1 MKRRNAFRDR
11 IRVQVVSA
19 DIWSSIGLLNEKS
32 IPVFGF
38 QQEDDLTYSF
48 QIGRKHF
55 PALQKLLEKR
65 GDRISLLQNTF
76 LHSIQQSVLH
86 RPLFCTGLLLYFLI
100 SLWLPTRILCVEVQ
114 GNQLIPTRKILEEAN
129 QAGITLFSSC
139 AKVRS
144 EKMKN
149 TLLSAIPQLQ
159 WAGINTY
166 GCKAVIS
173 VRERTA
179 AEKEAP
185 DQKEVSSIIA
195 VRDGIVQSVTASRG
209 DIQCQQGQAVKQG
222 QVLISGFTD
231 CGLSIRAE
239 RAQGEI
245 YAQTL
250 RSLDTLTPSTCRVRA
265 DKQRTERRYSIVLG
279 KKRINLWKDSGIWDS
294 SCGRISREYRLTLPG
309 GFSLPVS
316 IACDTL
322 LWDSTE
328 ELAVE
333 KNAVEGQL
341 SDFSRKYL
349 SSQMIAGTI
358 SSAEEVVKLQTG
370 CYRLSGRYVCLEMI
384 GRERLENG
392 APYEQSG

>member
-19 DIWSSIGLLNEKS
+19 DIWRSIALLNEKS

-55 PALQKLLEKR
+55 PALQRLLEKR

-76 LHSIQQSVLH
+76 LHSLQQSVLH
-86 RPLFCTGLLLYFLI
+86 RPLFYTGLLLFFLI
-100 SLWLPTRILCVEVQ
+100 SLWLPTRILWVEVQ
-114 GNQLIPTRKILEEAN
+114 GNQLIPTRKILEEAD

-139 AKVRS
+139 AEVRS

-179 AEKEAP
+179 AEKEARNP
-185 DQKEVSSIIA
+185 KEVSSIIA

-209 DIQCQQGQAVKQG
+209 DIQCRQGQAVKQG

-239 RAQGEI
+239 RALGEI

-250 RSLDTLTPSTCRVRA
+250 RSLDILTPSTCQVRT

-333 KNAVEGQL
+333 KNAAEGQL

-370 CYRLSGRYVCLEMI
+370 CYRLSGRYICSEMI

>member
-76 LHSIQQSVLH
+76 LHSIQQSVLY
-86 RPLFCTGLLLYFLI
+86 RPLFCTGLVFFFLI

-250 RSLDTLTPSTCRVRA
+250 RSLDTLTPSTCRVRT

-333 KNAVEGQL
+333 KNAAEGQL

-370 CYRLSGRYVCLEMI
+370 CYRLSGRYVCSEMI

>member
-166 GCKAVIS
+166 GCRAVIS

-250 RSLDTLTPSTCRVRA
+250 RSLDTLPPSPCQVRT

-333 KNAVEGQL
+333 KNAAEGQL

-370 CYRLSGRYVCLEMI
+370 CYRLSGRYVCSEMI

>member
-19 DIWSSIGLLNEKS
+19 DIWRSIALLNEKS

-55 PALQKLLEKR
+55 PALQRLLEKR

-76 LHSIQQSVLH
+76 LHSLQQSVLH
-86 RPLFCTGLLLYFLI
+86 RPLFYTGLLLFFLI
-100 SLWLPTRILCVEVQ
+100 SLWLPTRILWVEVQ
-114 GNQLIPTRKILEEAN
+114 GNQLIPTRKILEEAD

-139 AKVRS
+139 AEVRS

-179 AEKEAP
+179 AEKEARNP
-185 DQKEVSSIIA
+185 KEVSSIIA

-209 DIQCQQGQAVKQG
+209 DIQCRQGQAVKQG

-250 RSLDTLTPSTCRVRA
+250 RSLDILTPSTCQVKT
-265 DKQRTERRYSIVLG
+265 DNQRTERRYSIVLG

-316 IACDTL
+316 LACDTL

-328 ELAVE
+328 EKTLEENTV
-333 KNAVEGQL
+333 KGQL

-358 SSAEEVVKLQTG
+358 SDAEEVVKLQTG
-370 CYRLSGRYVCLEMI
+370 CYRLSGRYICSEMI

>member
-76 LHSIQQSVLH
+76 LHSLQQSVLH
-86 RPLFCTGLLLYFLI
+86 RPLFYTGLVFFFLV

-166 GCKAVIS
+166 GCRAVIS

-250 RSLDTLTPSTCRVRA
+250 RSLDTLTPSTCQVRA

-322 LWDSTE
+322 LLDSTE
-328 ELAVE
+328 EMTVE
-333 KNAVEGQL
+333 ESAANGQL

-358 SSAEEVVKLQTG
+358 SSVEEVVKLQTG
-370 CYRLSGRYVCLEMI
+370 CYRLSGRYVCSEMI

>member
-19 DIWSSIGLLNEKS
+19 DIWRSIALLNEKS

-55 PALQKLLEKR
+55 PALQRLLEKR

-76 LHSIQQSVLH
+76 LHSLQQSVLH
-86 RPLFCTGLLLYFLI
+86 RPLFYTGLLLFFLI
-100 SLWLPTRILCVEVQ
+100 SLWLPTRILWVEVQ
-114 GNQLIPTRKILEEAN
+114 GNQLIPTRKILEEAD

-139 AKVRS
+139 AEVRS

-179 AEKEAP
+179 AEKEARNP
-185 DQKEVSSIIA
+185 KEVSSIIA

-209 DIQCQQGQAVKQG
+209 DIQCRQGQAVKQG

-250 RSLDTLTPSTCRVRA
+250 RSLDILTPSTCQVKT
-265 DKQRTERRYSIVLG
+265 DNQRTERRYAIVLG

-316 IACDTL
+316 LACDTL
-322 LWDSTE
+322 LWNSTE
-328 ELAVE
+328 EKTLEENTV
-333 KNAVEGQL
+333 KGQL

-358 SSAEEVVKLQTG
+358 SGAEEVVKLQTG
-370 CYRLSGRYVCLEMI
+370 CYRLSGRYICSEMI

>member
-19 DIWSSIGLLNEKS
+19 DIWRSIALLNEKS

-55 PALQKLLEKR
+55 PALQRLLEKR

-76 LHSIQQSVLH
+76 LHSLQQSVLH
-86 RPLFCTGLLLYFLI
+86 RPLFYTGLLLFFLI
-100 SLWLPTRILCVEVQ
+100 SLWLPTRILWVEVQ
-114 GNQLIPTRKILEEAN
+114 GNQLIPTRKILEEAD

-139 AKVRS
+139 AEVRS

-179 AEKEAP
+179 AEKEARNP
-185 DQKEVSSIIA
+185 KEVSSIIA

-209 DIQCQQGQAVKQG
+209 DIQCRQGQAVKQG

-250 RSLDTLTPSTCRVRA
+250 RSLDILTPSTCQVKT
-265 DKQRTERRYSIVLG
+265 DTQRTERRYSIVLG

-316 IACDTL
+316 LACDTL

-328 ELAVE
+328 EKTLEENTV
-333 KNAVEGQL
+333 KGQL

-358 SSAEEVVKLQTG
+358 SGAEEVVKLQTG
-370 CYRLSGRYVCLEMI
+370 CYRLSGRYICSEMI